1 MFGAGTTA
9 VVTGG
14 SSGIGAATAERLAG
28 RGCDVLAVGRDTD
41 ALADIA
47 RRTGARCCAADLTSP
62 GAADR
67 VLAEAGEVD
76 LLVCNAGVGW
86 SGPLE
91 VMPEERVGDLVRVN
105 LLAPML
111 LVRAALPGMLARGR
125 GQIVLVS
132 SIAGSMSV
140 AGEAV
145 YSATKA
151 GLDALGA
158 SVRGEVAG
166 RGVGVTIVVPG
177 VVDTPF
183 FARRGSPYARRVP
196 RPVPPERVAAAL
208 VAAAERNRSQV
219 FVPRWLRLPA
229 RLRGVA
235 PTVTDALQRRT
246 T

>member
-1 MFGAGTTA
+1 MIGPATTA

-14 SSGIGAATAERLAG
+14 SSGIGAATAQLLAY
-28 RGCDVLAVGRDTD
+28 RGCQVLVVGRDAV
-41 ALADIA
+41 ALAGVA
-47 RRTGARCCAADLTSP
+47 RRTGGRACTTDLAEP
-62 GAADR
+62 GAAAR

-86 SGPLE
+86 AGQLTDMPGEALE
-91 VMPEERVGDLVRVN
+91 QLVRTN
-105 LLAPML
+105 LLAPMR
-111 LVRAALPGMLARGR
+111 LVREALPGMLARGR
-125 GQIVLVS
+125 GHIVLVS

-140 AGEAV
+140 AQEAV

-151 GLDALGA
+151 GLDAFGA

-183 FARRGSPYARRVP
+183 FARRGVPYARHRP
-196 RPVPPERVAAAL
+196 RPVPAGKVATAL
-208 VAAAERNRSQV
+208 VAAVERGKAEV

-229 RLRGVA
+229 RLRGSA
-235 PTVTDALQRRT
+235 PVLTDALQRRFT
-246 T
+246 